1 MKRTIATI
9 IHTAGLI
16 SATIVLAGCGEAATG
31 AVGAAPEAVVADQ
44 AAGTD
49 AATIAPT
56 AAATD
61 ATPAPAA
68 AQALTD
74 SDRMAL
80 QSIDAACRAGDFNQF
95 LFLFSHNAA
104 ARARHIAAE
113 VSVGDEASPRRVSRS
128 DYLAGHRF
136 PVQVMDYTMYTAQ
149 SVDQR
154 DRDPDVRLQP
164 VAWVVNTAGDNRR
177 RIEWAAGV
185 FDGSGEEGPG
195 RLLRL
200 TAPSG
205 VIHFSPTDTCWELR
219 SDLSPVA
226 ADSIDADAIMA
237 RFNGRGG

>member
-1 MKRTIATI
+1 MRSIPTI
-9 IHTAGLI
+9 IHAAGVI
-16 SATIVLAGCGEAATG
+16 SATMLLAGCGEAATG
-31 AVGAAPEAVVADQ
+31 AVGTATEAAATAQPATVDADGATP
-44 AAGTD
+44 AATTD
-49 AATIAPT
+49 AAVAS
-56 AAATD
+56 
-61 ATPAPAA
+61 PAPAA
-68 AQALTD
+68 AQPLTD

-95 LFLFSHNAA
+95 LFLFSHNAV
-104 ARARHIAAE
+104 ARARHVAAE
-113 VSVGDEASPRRVSRS
+113 VSVGDEASPRRVSRA

-164 VAWVVNTAGDNRR
+164 VAWVVNTASDNRR
-177 RIEWAAGV
+177 RIDWAAGV

-226 ADSIDADAIMA
+226 ADSIDTDAIMA
-237 RFNGRGG
+237 RFNR